1 MLQLSRRS
9 VSMHYQAVNQRYS
22 WQQNL
27 MSNPTTRFDEIY
39 NNVAPVA
46 YTAAT
51 AQTFRIPLTA
61 LGTDL
66 FSLQGGVW
74 PGAFLSRCIM
84 EVFWENPAYCLYAAG
99 TVVGT
104 LTLGY
109 TVSGFNVQIV
119 CVSDPNLDRLL
130 SSRGCIIN

>member
-39 NNVAPVA
+39 NNVTPVA

-61 LGTDL
+61 LSTDL
-66 FSLQGGVW
+66 FSLQGGVLAW
-74 PGAFLSRCIM
+74 CFLKSLHHGS
-84 EVFWENPAYCLYAAG
+84 V
-99 TVVGT
+99 
-104 LTLGY
+104 LGK
-109 TVSGFNVQIV
+109 SG
-119 CVSDPNLDRLL
+119 LL
-130 SSRGCIIN
+130 PLCRRNRRG